1 MKLDE
6 KSLERMDGES
16 DKIFNERVEF
26 IKSVLSDNKELKEAL
41 NLSKIWMNYKYNS
54 CRYQPEVFNKIK
66 KYLS

>member
-1 MKLDE
+1 MKFDE

-26 IKSVLSDNKELKEAL
+26 INSVLSDNKELKEAL
-41 NLSKIWMNYKYNS
+41 NLSKIWMNYKYNN

>member
-16 DKIFNERVEF
+16 DKIFNGRVEF

-41 NLSKIWMNYKYNS
+41 NLSKIWMNYKYNN